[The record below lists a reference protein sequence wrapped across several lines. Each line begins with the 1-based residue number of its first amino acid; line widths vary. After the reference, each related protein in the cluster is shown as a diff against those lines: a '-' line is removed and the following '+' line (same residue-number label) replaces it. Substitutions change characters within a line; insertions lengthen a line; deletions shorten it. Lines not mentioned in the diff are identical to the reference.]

1 MRNSLRI
8 WVIGSVVAMVALLAG
23 GWFVGAQ
30 PLLAAASAAAD
41 TSSQVAAANQ
51 SSQIRLA
58 GLQKQSRN
66 LAQLKDEE
74 ATAATAVPE
83 TLDANGFVTGINTV
97 AASVG
102 VTVQSVSPGT
112 AQAYSPPASITTAQ
126 QVAAAAAAPA
136 PSASPSA
143 SAAPVAAAPTVPVL
157 AAGDPSISAA
167 NFTLVPMTV
176 SAKGPRESTLQFVH
190 ALQHDKRLFLVTGY
204 SLSTDGQSG
213 GNVLATL
220 NGFIYAL
227 KH

>member
-1 MRNSLRI
+1 
-8 WVIGSVVAMVALLAG
+8 VIGSIAAMVALLAG

-30 PLLAAASAAAD
+30 PLLAAASAASD
-41 TSSQVAAANQ
+41 TSSQVAATNQ
-51 SSQIRLA
+51 TSQIRLA
-58 GLQKQSRN
+58 GLQKQSKN
-66 LAQLKDEE
+66 LSELKDEE
-74 ATAATAVPE
+74 ATAAAAVPE
-83 TLDANGFVTGINTV
+83 SLDANGFVTGINTI

-112 AQAYSPPASITTAQ
+112 AQAYSPPASITTAD

-143 SAAPVAAAPTVPVL
+143 SAAPVAAAAPTVPVL
-157 AAGDPSISAA
+157 AASDPSISAA

-176 SAKGPRESTLQFVH
+176 SVKGQREGTLRFTH
-190 ALQHDKRLFLVTGY
+190 ALQNDKRLFLVTGY

-213 GNVLATL
+213 GTVLATL